1 MNIKKISAIIL
12 SLALITCFA
21 AGCGA
26 PEREL
31 YSLKLSKY
39 IELGEYE
46 GIEVDTSSDE
56 FKEYYTSEIS
66 SDVANNNFYVKKTEG
81 TVASGDTANIDY
93 EGKKNGVAFEGGTAQ
108 GYNLTIGSGSFI
120 DGFEDGLIGVQIGS
134 TVDLNL
140 TFPADYQSAEL
151 AGQAVV
157 FTVKVNY
164 VTTTEEMA
172 PADYYAEL
180 DFLTEKAYTDDVT
193 ERAVKAYLV
202 DKVIEDAEVKEYPE
216 EDKESVINSII
227 EFYDSQYQNA
237 YGVDFETVLS
247 SNGMTLDDF
256 KSEMEGSQLP
266 AMMDRQMAMYAI
278 LDNESLEI
286 SEEAL
291 KNNESLGSDALSES
305 YAVEDTVVDYLY
317 ENAIIK

>member
-81 TVASGDTANIDY
+81 TVASGDTVNIDY

-108 GYNLTIGSGSFI
+108 GYDLTIGSGSFI

-151 AGQAVV
+151 
-157 FTVKVNY
+157 
-164 VTTTEEMA
+164 
-172 PADYYAEL
+172 

-193 ERAVKAYLV
+193 ERAIKAYLV

-227 EFYDSQYQNA
+227 EFYDSQYQSA

-256 KSEMEGSQLP
+256 KSEMESSQLP

-305 YAVEDTVVDYLY
+305 YAVEDTVADYLY

>member
-81 TVASGDTANIDY
+81 TVASGDTVNIDY

-108 GYNLTIGSGSFI
+108 GYDLTIGSGSFI

-151 AGQAVV
+151 
-157 FTVKVNY
+157 
-164 VTTTEEMA
+164 
-172 PADYYAEL
+172 

-193 ERAVKAYLV
+193 ERAIKAYLV

-227 EFYDSQYQNA
+227 EFYDSQYQSA

-256 KSEMEGSQLP
+256 KSEMESSQLP

-305 YAVEDTVVDYLY
+305 YGVEDTVADYLY